1 MSSSFGTVLKLQLFG
16 ESHGPAV
23 GMCLDGFPAGFRPD
37 LTALQAFLDRRAPG
51 RSARTSARRE
61 ADRPE
66 FLSGLADGL
75 TCGAPLTA
83 IIRNTDTRSADY
95 AAFTD
100 VPRPSHAD
108 YPAQVK

>member
-1 MSSSFGTVLKLQLFG
+1 MSSGFGTVLKLQLFG

-37 LTALQAFLDRRAPG
+37 LTALQTFLDRRAPG
-51 RSARTSARRE
+51 RSALTSARRE

-66 FLSGLADGL
+66 FLSGLADGR

-83 IIRNTDTRSADY
+83 PPLPSIGFVMIITR
-95 AAFTD
+95 
-100 VPRPSHAD
+100 
-108 YPAQVK
+108 